1 MQLQSNRTT
10 SKQLQSHT
18 AASLQLEIY
27 IYRFTDK
34 GLLLHSYTV
43 KSLQPQS
50 RAEQSRY
57 RAKHVSAT
65 VQVSATIH
73 VSATIQVWA
82 TQVSVIVRFT
92 AQNSQIY
99 SQRIMAYSYRAI
111 LLQNNRLQATEFVW
125 KIHFS
130 AHYCWTMLNKHGQ
143 VKTIQHSFKQ
153 ANTHKSNLTYNF
165 LPFIIYTMI
174 RLGSSVSNS
183 NFSFSFY
190 MFLIL

>member
-1 MQLQSNRTT
+1 
-10 SKQLQSHT
+10 
-18 AASLQLEIY
+18 
-27 IYRFTDK
+27 
-34 GLLLHSYTV
+34 
-43 KSLQPQS
+43 
-50 RAEQSRY
+50 
-57 RAKHVSAT
+57 
-65 VQVSATIH
+65 
-73 VSATIQVWA
+73 
-82 TQVSVIVRFT
+82 
-92 AQNSQIY
+92 
-99 SQRIMAYSYRAI
+99 MAYSYRAI

-174 RLGSSVSNS
+174 RIGSSVSNS

-190 MFLIL
+190 MVLIYIYVIQFRLVIHPLLLDFSRNSSSCSYSCIRIKQSRLLVLRLSLEFDNRIQIY